1 MKKQLKM
8 SDEDKKLIAIN
19 TYLNLFLGDL
29 EEVVNKEAGNIYLR
43 ESGDEYAK
51 VWIQKKYSKCW
62 VEYSFWKEF
71 SELFSLEDRDV
82 QSFIARWVE
91 DTYQLKGINTTQA
104 DWLPQASFKIPTN

>member
-1 MKKQLKM
+1 MKKTI
-8 SDEDKKLIAIN
+8 EEKKLIAIN

-29 EEVVNKEAGNIYLR
+29 EEVVKDNGDIYLR

-51 VWIQKKYSKCW
+51 VWIQKKYSICW

-71 SELFSLEDRDV
+71 TQLFSLEHRDV

>member
-1 MKKQLKM
+1 MKEKLKK
-8 SDEDKKLIAIN
+8 SDEDKKMIAIN
-19 TYLNLFLGDL
+19 TYLNLFWDNL
-29 EEVVNKEAGNIYLR
+29 EEIVKDNGDIYLR
-43 ESGDEYAK
+43 ESGDRYAK
-51 VWIQKKYSKCW
+51 VWIQKKSSKCW

-71 SELFSLEDRDV
+71 SELFSLEHRDV